1 MKNPKEYYWKNGK
14 KTFCVMNELT
24 QPECIDGSEPLSFH
38 HETFS
43 RFHFVIINEDR
54 RAVVANIPVSEMP
67 GIFKAINN
75 QAIISQV
82 SKRLQAATASSGEER
97 TAVRDSSAYTVFIT
111 AGKLKGKTPA
121 GALLE
126 NAEVNK
132 SLLINQVTWLES
144 NLQKYP
150 KNEEQI
156 RAIKEALQ
164 LYEAGKLTRDS
175 AAAAIPSKVD
185 IYPGGLRPLVRR
197 KKQNGKSFVYHIS
210 ISMYENGE
218 KPIEIKI
225 NNFFAPVI
233 VTDAGLYNVQAKEKE
248 DDLTVTF
255 NISLSEWA
263 WFEHQTEA
271 QMRTFENILAPN
283 MYKKAFAANTENRL
297 KAKL

>member
-1 MKNPKEYYWKNGK
+1 MKNPKEYYWRNGK

-24 QPECIDGSEPLSFH
+24 QPECNDGSEPLSFH

-43 RFHFVIINEDR
+43 RFHFVIFNEDH

-67 GIFKAINN
+67 GIFKKINN
-75 QAIISQV
+75 QTIVSQIT
-82 SKRLQAATASSGEER
+82 KKLSSNEGDKSSSL
-97 TAVRDSSAYTVFIT
+97 DSAAYTVFIT

-132 SLLINQVTWLES
+132 PLLVNQVSWLKT

-150 KNEEQI
+150 KNAEQI
-156 RAIKEALQ
+156 NAIQEALS
-164 LYEAGKLTRDS
+164 LYESGKLNS
-175 AAAAIPSKVD
+175 AAASTPSKVE

-197 KKQNGKSFVYHIS
+197 RKANGKSFVYNIS

-218 KPIEIKI
+218 RPIEVKI

-233 VTDAGLYNVQAKEKE
+233 VTDAGLYNVQAKDKE

-255 NISLSEWA
+255 NLSLSEWD

-283 MYKKAFAANTENRL
+283 MYRQANDAEKENRL
-297 KAKL
+297 KARM